1 MFCQLKFQDPQERWP
16 WVCNHPPDEGPVG
29 CLQSAASVN
38 KAASWHNPARAGVCC
53 AFPVLWTTC
62 PGVVVMGQSVRRLFW
77 LFLGFFFWGGGELG
91 TYPTVFQSSST
102 ISCSHLQCVRD
113 PACPRPHSKCCYQ
126 HGPTHSCSARHML
139 IPHPGVHQTSLMA
152 GDMESNPLFLDVF
165 AVHLLMPSP
174 TF

>member
-1 MFCQLKFQDPQERWP
+1 MTARVSYDTLLSRWLIFSQDRTQRVRAGGYEGEAGLPVFCQLKFQDPQERWP

-77 LFLGFFFWGGGELG
+77 LFLGFFFLGGGVGNL
-91 TYPTVFQSSST
+91 
-102 ISCSHLQCVRD
+102 SHCF
-113 PACPRPHSKCCYQ
+113 S
-126 HGPTHSCSARHML
+126 
-139 IPHPGVHQTSLMA
+139 
-152 GDMESNPLFLDVF
+152 E
-165 AVHLLMPSP
+165 
-174 TF
+174 